1 MSVKTRHAQYDIYAP
16 KWRRVRDVVA
26 GQDAIYAGTFNYLP
40 SLVEEPI
47 DAYLAR
53 LGRTPFYN
61 ATWRTIASFV
71 GLLFRKPPVLEVP
84 KQLEELL
91 KDVTMSGVSFA
102 NFAQDVTLEDF
113 EVARVGVL
121 VDFPVRV
128 FNTDGTPLSR
138 AQADAKGLRPSMTL
152 YKAENI
158 ANWRY
163 EYINNHRMLTQVR
176 LLEKKIEVKDEFTS
190 EEIDVIRV
198 LDLFFGQYRVRWFKE
213 ESGAQIGA
221 PIFPLMNG
229 KPLDY
234 IPFYIIGPDGGEG
247 DIDEPIM
254 IDLVDLNLKHFQVS
268 ADYEH
273 GCHMTA
279 LPTPVITGAQSEM
292 DSEGN
297 AIQKSY
303 YIGSTVAWLLPMG
316 ADAKFLEFQ
325 GSGLQA
331 LEKNLDRKEAQM
343 AAIGAR
349 MLTAEKAGVEAAD
362 TVAMRHS
369 GEHSILAAVAIAVSE
384 GLGKALKTFAEWAGV
399 TVTDENVKFEI
410 NRDFMPFPMTPQAL
424 TALLSAVQSGNM
436 SQEAFFDLMKRGDL
450 HEADL
455 TFEDEQ
461 ARIDA
466 TPPMALQL
474 QQKVLDTPIPEPGAK
489 PGETVPPKDDKK
501 PTPKK
506 GDE

>member
-1 MSVKTRHAQYDIYAP
+1 MSVKTRHAQYEIYAP

-26 GQDAIYAGTFNYLP
+26 GQDAVYAGSTLYLP
-40 SLVEEPI
+40 SLI
-47 DAYLAR
+47 DETLLEYNAR

-71 GLLFRKPPVLEVP
+71 GLLFRKPPILEVP
-84 KQLEELL
+84 KQLEALL
-91 KDVTMSGVSFA
+91 DDVTMSGVSFA

-121 VDFPVRV
+121 VDYPLQT
-128 FNTDGTPLSR
+128 FNPDGSPMTR
-138 AQADAKGLRPSMTL
+138 AQSEAKGLRPSMTL
-152 YKAENI
+152 YKTENI

-163 EYINNHRMLTQVR
+163 EYINNHRVLTQVR

-198 LDLFFGQYRVRWFKE
+198 LDLFEGQYRVRHFKE
-213 ESGAQIGA
+213 ESGEIIGW
-221 PIFPLMNG
+221 PITPLMNG
-229 KPLDY
+229 APLDY

-247 DIDEPIM
+247 DIDEPVL

-279 LPTPVITGAQSEM
+279 LPTPVIIGAQSEFGPGG
-292 DSEGN
+292 EP
-297 AIQKSY
+297 IQKSY
-303 YIGSTVAWLLPMG
+303 YIGSTAAWLLPTG

-325 GSGLQA
+325 GSGLAA
-331 LEKNLDRKEAQM
+331 LENNLNRKEAQM

-369 GEHSILAAVAIAVSE
+369 GEHSILAAIAIAVSE
-384 GLGKALKTFAEWAGV
+384 GLGKALKTFAEWAGQ
-399 TVTDENVKFEI
+399 ESGAIKFEI
-410 NRDFMPFPMTPQAL
+410 NRDFMPFPMTPQSL
-424 TALLSAVQSGNM
+424 TALLGLVQAGQM

-450 HEADL
+450 HDAEL
-455 TFEDEQ
+455 TFEIEQ
-461 ARIDA
+461 GRIDA
-466 TPPMALQL
+466 TPPLGLQM
-474 QQKVLDTPIPEPGAK
+474 QQKLLDAPLPEPGVK
-489 PGETVPPKDDKK
+489 PGEKPVDDNK
-501 PTPKK
+501 PKK